1 MKNYSRVLLIITFLI
16 AAIVTYSLGM
26 MNGTFGL
33 ILLAFVFESL
43 FWFNSYK
50 AESENKKAN
59 YHQS

>member
-1 MKNYSRVLLIITFLI
+1 MKNHSRVLLIFTFLI

-33 ILLAFVFESL
+33 ILLAFVFEGL

-50 AESENKKAN
+50 AESKNKKAN

>member
-1 MKNYSRVLLIITFLI
+1 MKNHSRVLLIFTFLI

-33 ILLAFVFESL
+33 ILLAFVFEGL
-43 FWFNSYK
+43 FWFNSYQ
-50 AESENKKAN
+50 AEPENKKAN